1 MRILRHKSHKL
12 IRPRGCLLAAVCI
25 YGLCLY
31 SCSSKDKQDSDG
43 DILAKV
49 GDKVLT
55 MQALKGAIP
64 PALTGEDSV
73 SFVSAYVKR
82 WAENQMLAHIA
93 AQELDLSEIDRMTED
108 YRNKLIRYEY
118 ARRVYDG
125 TSLSTPTDSEIAEY
139 YSEHGSEVPLAR
151 PAVRGIYL
159 KVPVE
164 AENIEII
171 RKLYKSNRPEDVD
184 RLEKEVLKS
193 AVHYDFFR
201 DKWID
206 WNQIEARIPYDF
218 GSADEFVSSHPTFE
232 DESGGF
238 LYLLK
243 LTDYRVSGAPAPL
256 EIATE
261 EIRQI
266 LDASHRKS
274 FESKMMNDIYDRG
287 IKDGTIQIYEK

>member
-1 MRILRHKSHKL
+1 MRNLRNNKYKL
-12 IRPRGCLLAAVCI
+12 LGLRGWLPAAVCI
-25 YGLCLY
+25 SGLMVC
-31 SCSSKDKQDSDG
+31 SCSSQDHTDA
-43 DILAKV
+43 DAQTLAKV

-55 MQALKGAIP
+55 VQALEAAIP

-73 SFVSAYVKR
+73 NYVKTYIKR
-82 WAENQMLAHIA
+82 WVETQMLAQMA
-93 AQELDLSEIDRMTED
+93 AKELDMTEIDRMTED

-118 ARRVYDG
+118 TRRVYDG
-125 TSLSTPTDSEIAEY
+125 SGMSAPTEKEIADY
-139 YSEHGSEVPLAR
+139 YAEHGSELPLAR

-164 AENIEII
+164 ADNIGII
-171 RKLYKSNRPEDVD
+171 KKLYKSNRPQDMD
-184 RLEKEVLKS
+184 QLEKEVLKS

-218 GSADEFVSSHPTFE
+218 GSADEFVTSHPTFE
-232 DESGGF
+232 EESGGF

-243 LTDYRVSGAPAPL
+243 LSDYRISGAPAPL

-266 LDASHRKS
+266 LDAAHRKS
-274 FESKMMNDIYDRG
+274 FETKMMNDLYDRG
-287 IKDGTIQIYEK
+287 IKDGSIQIYEK